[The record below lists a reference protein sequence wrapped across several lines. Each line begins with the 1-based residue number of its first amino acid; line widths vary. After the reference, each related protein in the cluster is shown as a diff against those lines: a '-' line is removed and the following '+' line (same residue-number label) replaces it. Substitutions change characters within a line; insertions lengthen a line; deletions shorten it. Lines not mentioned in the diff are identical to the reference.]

1 MSNFKKQYVVNR
13 HLINIGDKFTVGDGF
28 FKYSQSK
35 TKGGEYKLEMV
46 DINKTDVFIKGIS
59 KRNFFYWED
68 PKYIDSIIQ
77 KIYEMPPIILEK
89 MGGTYY
95 SVDGHHRITSACEL
109 GIKKLPAFVIEV
121 DKLTYPRS

>member
-46 DINKTDVFIKGIS
+46 DTVP
-59 KRNFFYWED
+59 FFSYLF
-68 PKYIDSIIQ
+68 Q
-77 KIYEMPPIILEK
+77 KLKPQ
-89 MGGTYY
+89 
-95 SVDGHHRITSACEL
+95 D
-109 GIKKLPAFVIEV
+109 
-121 DKLTYPRS
+121 